1 MPLNVIAR
9 AATAINRCP
18 LRPTATARLRAL
30 FLSFEERKELA
41 VAFFFQF
48 LDRDETKGGG
58 IDAVGQTARAGAV
71 VEKVAEMRITFRATQ
86 FGAFHSQ
93 SAVRFFDNIFFRD
106 WFGETGPAAAAVEL
120 IQGSK
125 KRFTGDDID
134 VNPGR
139 VIVPISV
146 IEWRLGPALL
156 RNVILLGRQL
166 LFQFFAF
173 GCRGGRAAY

>member
-1 MPLNVIAR
+1 MPLNV
-9 AATAINRCP
+9 TCESSDAINRC
-18 LRPTATARLRAL
+18 LLSPTAAARLRAL
-30 FLSFEERKELA
+30 LLPFEERKELA

-48 LDRDETKGGG
+48 LDRDETKSGG
-58 IDAVGQTARAGAV
+58 IDAVAQTARAGAV
-71 VEKVAEMRITFRATQ
+71 IENVAEMRITFRATY

-106 WFGETGPAAAAVEL
+106 WFGKTGPAAAAVEF

-156 RNVILLGRQL
+156 RDVILLGRQL
-166 LFQFFAF
+166 LF
-173 GCRGGRAAY
+173 